1 MSAALWFVEPCLAE
15 ALISVTVFPNALM
28 AFRFL
33 VSAPLSRD
41 SKDFRFSA
49 SVATVSRLF
58 GVFAIGLG
66 VDFATGF
73 AIVRTLVFAVLGF
86 AGVWILCFDIVL
98 ALTLVWALGF
108 TTDFGVVLALDFAVV
123 RTLGFMTD
131 FAAGLALGFAVDFAA
146 GLTFGFEAVFVLGF
160 ATDFAVGRPLGFVV
174 LGFAAVLAL
183 GFTMDFA
190 VVLGFVF
197 AARRSLGLAADFDV
211 GFFTDFAAVLAFVF
225 TAVFPGAFAFTG
237 AFALTDDLG
246 LTSDFVFTS
255 DFVTERL
262 FVWVVFFV
270 GFFAALLGISAVFPS
285 PTHKLPA
292 DRRNSGN
299 GFPRY
304 CPKRS

>member
-1 MSAALWFVEPCLAE
+1 
-15 ALISVTVFPNALM
+15 
-28 AFRFL
+28 
-33 VSAPLSRD
+33 
-41 SKDFRFSA
+41 
-49 SVATVSRLF
+49 
-58 GVFAIGLG
+58 
-66 VDFATGF
+66 
-73 AIVRTLVFAVLGF
+73 
-86 AGVWILCFDIVL
+86 
-98 ALTLVWALGF
+98 
-108 TTDFGVVLALDFAVV
+108 
-123 RTLGFMTD
+123 
-131 FAAGLALGFAVDFAA
+131 
-146 GLTFGFEAVFVLGF
+146 
-160 ATDFAVGRPLGFVV
+160 
-174 LGFAAVLAL
+174 
-183 GFTMDFA
+183 MDFA

-246 LTSDFVFTS
+246 LTSDFV
-255 DFVTERL
+255 TERL